1 MRDLFVSIFEGL
13 FIEKIDARN
22 GTERILCCTK
32 QICAFGRFFEKLTRC
47 GTKGRKSD
55 PLRHRS
61 RVVV

>member
-1 MRDLFVSIFEGL
+1 LQLQQPPNNKKEKPPSIFEGL

-47 GTKGRKSD
+47 GTSQGSKI
-55 PLRHRS
+55 
-61 RVVV
+61 